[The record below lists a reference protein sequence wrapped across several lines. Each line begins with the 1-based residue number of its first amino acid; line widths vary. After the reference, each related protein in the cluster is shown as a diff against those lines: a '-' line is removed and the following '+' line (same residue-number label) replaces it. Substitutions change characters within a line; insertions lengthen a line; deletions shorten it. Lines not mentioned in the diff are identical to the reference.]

1 MLVRFYST
9 LREKKGKS
17 VEINTEYIN
26 IKSLIDLLGISNY
39 ILDNN
44 NLLAGTMI
52 LVNGKNISHLNGLDT
67 IVQNSDSIDFF
78 PPAAGG

>member
-17 VEINTEYIN
+17 VEINIEYIN
-26 IKSLIDLLGISNY
+26 IKSLIDLLEISNY